1 MFYMIFEAT
10 NSNELLHYEQLI
22 DFYLKYGSVEAAFYK
37 EREKIFI
44 SIASYYRLIKEW
56 GIVRAVGPHTD
67 FDEKLLFFTLFATAK
82 LPLETFH
89 RLMMLPS
96 FKTSY
101 NTLIRSFREIRRER
115 TTKEGAALVIT
126 PEGLPDQ
133 ILVGE
138 ETSSRYKY
146 GKKLGDLSVPMGF
159 SRKDESPY
167 LSILRLLQMEVSNP
181 LVLEREFV
189 IGSDTSAHIIGEEQK
204 PFMTI
209 DIADTRVNVY
219 HLNLPNEHFD
229 PEILVNHRLRNMQLM
244 TTEEILSG
252 GLDSSLRTGIP
263 EIVKTY
269 QDVMS
274 SSQDT
279 RNPIESPIL
288 VSNLNRQLAQM
299 NLSHPLWSL
308 NSPIVDSRLND

>member
-1 MFYMIFEAT
+1 
-10 NSNELLHYEQLI
+10 
-22 DFYLKYGSVEAAFYK
+22 
-37 EREKIFI
+37 
-44 SIASYYRLIKEW
+44 
-56 GIVRAVGPHTD
+56 
-67 FDEKLLFFTLFATAK
+67 
-82 LPLETFH
+82 
-89 RLMMLPS
+89 
-96 FKTSY
+96 
-101 NTLIRSFREIRRER
+101 
-115 TTKEGAALVIT
+115 
-126 PEGLPDQ
+126 
-133 ILVGE
+133 
-138 ETSSRYKY
+138 
-146 GKKLGDLSVPMGF
+146 
-159 SRKDESPY
+159 
-167 LSILRLLQMEVSNP
+167 
-181 LVLEREFV
+181 
-189 IGSDTSAHIIGEEQK
+189 
-204 PFMTI
+204 MTI